1 MDATF
6 TGSFSSGAMT
16 SPDASRAAALSAA
29 GATFGSSDAAGLLST
44 LSTFERGTLRTL
56 ARAFVGDG
64 SLGVTAGAELQPGPF
79 AASTL
84 ARYPGSGAF
93 ASLTGSL
100 VGNIAERF
108 NDALFR
114 DTVNNLLDMAGT
126 NNPYTALLRGAFD
139 SADLSAMSSGERSH
153 FLAMLSFAV
162 ASGGPNLQQAQAL
175 LGTLAASQSSAF
187 GLGSALQAGGQM
199 SYQRTGAGTANIDLG
214 DGYSLRIN
222 QANSQLDLVDN
233 NTGHTTTIWGDP
245 HMGMD
250 GNNNEFQFKG
260 NITLNLPDGTRIT
273 VQTTPWQNNPNAY
286 LTQNLVITRGSQ
298 AIVVQNMDQ
307 NSADLGK
314 MTIEQSNN
322 AGQLERLLNP
332 DGTELYLNQQG
343 NGWDV
348 LQNGLFLRPMT
359 EQDLVDGDKAQANG
373 TAQSAWDLGV
383 MMALFTA
390 SLSLTDL
397 EVGGGIGGRR

>member
-1 MDATF
+1 MDVALTPDL
-6 TGSFSSGAMT
+6 SG
-16 SPDASRAAALSAA
+16 AAALSAA
-29 GATFGSSDAAGLLST
+29 GPALGRPDTAGLLST

-56 ARAFVGDG
+56 ARAFAGDDT
-64 SLGVTAGAELQPGPF
+64 SSVTTGAQLQPGPF

-84 ARYPGSGAF
+84 ARFPGSGAF

-100 VGNIAERF
+100 VGNIAQRF

-114 DTVNNLLDMAGT
+114 DTVNNLFDMAGT
-126 NNPYTALLRGAFD
+126 NNPYTAILRGAFD
-139 SADLSAMSSGERSH
+139 SADLSAMSSGERSQ

-175 LGTLAASQSSAF
+175 LGTLAASQGSGF
-187 GLGSALQAGGQM
+187 GFGGGLQAGGEM
-199 SYQRTGAGTANIDLG
+199 SVQRTGAGTADINLG

-222 QANSQLDLVDN
+222 QANSELDLVDN

-250 GNNNEFQFKG
+250 GNNNQFQFKG
-260 NITLNLPDGTRIT
+260 NITLNLPDGTKIT
-273 VQTTPWQNNPNAY
+273 VQTTPWQNNPNAF

-298 AIVVQNMDQ
+298 AVVVKDMDQ

-314 MTIEQSNN
+314 MTIQQFNGPG

-348 LQNGLFLRPMT
+348 LQNGLFMRPMT
-359 EQDLVDGDKAQANG
+359 EQDLVDGDNAQANG
-373 TAQSAWDLGV
+373 TAQSAWDQGV

-397 EVGGGIGGRR
+397 EVGGGIQGRR